1 MISGLHATSIKS
13 MPRQSRIDAPGALHH
28 IIARGIERKKIFQDS
43 VDRDNFLNRLGNIL
57 TETQTTCFSWALLPN
72 HFHFIAANGNHI
84 NFYCNAQA
92 FDRLRSVLQFSASPA
107 WTSFSEPLQIHFVSG
122 RFLSPGTRS
131 IYPFKSLK
139 SRHVNIRLA
148 LHELIFQQNPKFF
161 NKRIHPNIFNGNSY
175 FPRWS
180 KFSTAFGLS
189 DIDPVGCFIAS
200 AGKLIFLYKRFQQD
214 WLDIIFFFPVIW
226 KPVCY

>member
-1 MISGLHATSIKS
+1 MSIKTK
-13 MPRQSRIDAPGALHH
+13 IDAPGALHH
-28 IIARGIERKKIFQDS
+28 IIARGIERKKIFTDS

-72 HFHFIAANGNHI
+72 HFHLLLRTGTTSISTVMRRLLTGYAVSY
-84 NFYCNAQA
+84 NFRHQ
-92 FDRLRSVLQFSASPA
+92 PA

-148 LHELIFQQNPKFF
+148 LHELIFQQNSKFF
-161 NKRIHPNIFNGNSY
+161 NKRIHPNIFNWNTDFS
-175 FPRWS
+175 RWS

-200 AGKLIFLYKRFQQD
+200 AGK
-214 WLDIIFFFPVIW
+214 
-226 KPVCY
+226 